1 MDTYEKCYRIA
12 EEKDKEKTDAI
23 LEQNLIG
30 MPRFLTD
37 RENGNFEDPDLSE

>member
-1 MDTYEKCYRIA
+1 MDAYENRCRIT

-30 MPRFLTD
+30 MPRLLTD